1 MTGAVLWSVLFASD
15 GLTFPLSLAAPDCPG
30 DEVSCD
36 DAVREE
42 REIKKTKAGNG
53 QVTNFIDKHFS

>member
-1 MTGAVLWSVLFASD
+1 VLFASD
-15 GLTFPLSLAAPDCPG
+15 GLTFPLSLAAPDSPG
-30 DEVSCD
+30 DELCCD

-53 QVTNFIDKHFS
+53 QETNFIDKHFS